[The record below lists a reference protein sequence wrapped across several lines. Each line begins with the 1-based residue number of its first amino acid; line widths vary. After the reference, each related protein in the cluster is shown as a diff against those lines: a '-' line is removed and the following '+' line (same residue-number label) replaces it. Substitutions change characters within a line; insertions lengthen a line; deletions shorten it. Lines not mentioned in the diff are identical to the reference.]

1 MNYMMPHYATN
12 SGTVHELAISSRSS
26 PISVFSTMQYR
37 TETQS
42 PSVTASG
49 YLWKQALAQLIS
61 NTTPTELLPDVSKT
75 EIDRSAEQ
83 MQKTNT
89 LIQLLKSWREGDLGE
104 AKAMREYQC
113 STPDPLASLWPSLT
127 ASTFKSN

>member
-12 SGTVHELAISSRSS
+12 SGTVHELAIYSRSS

-61 NTTPTELLPDVSKT
+61 TTT
-75 EIDRSAEQ
+75 SAESPQ
-83 MQKTNT
+83 AVSQTEFNQSVEQT
-89 LIQLLKSWREGDLGE
+89 QRTGALIQLLKSWREGDEEEQRDTL
-104 AKAMREYQC
+104 EYLQRALDEDRL
-113 STPDPLASLWPSLT
+113 SDRKLFS
-127 ASTFKSN
+127 